1 MIQDI
6 LVKESVVCNLPATNK
21 KALLQDLS
29 ERAGVAFGLGTH
41 AILDV
46 LWEREKLGTTG
57 VGHGIAIPHGKIPG
71 LTQVCGFFARLDG
84 AIDFE
89 AIDDKPVD
97 LVFMLLAPVE
107 SGADHLRA
115 LAQVSKTL
123 RDPQFCEQCRKAKD
137 ALTLY
142 NMLISA
148 TNVQAA

>member
-6 LVKESVVCNLPATNK
+6 LVKESVVCNLAATNK

-71 LTQVCGFFARLDG
+71 LTQVCGFFARLDN